1 MLSFDKGRSKTE
13 SEILLSLIKGSE
25 SVVVTPLVFKGV
37 QVGLRYTFSKGIILD
52 EWSPSHDKVKNGI
65 RVRYI
70 KKKNGLVSKDER
82 RSKEF
87 FIDVT
92 CMQNVLRLMQSN
104 MKVMFKE

>member
-1 MLSFDKGRSKTE
+1 MLSFDKGGSKTE
-13 SEILLSLIKGSE
+13 SEILLSLIKESE
-25 SVVVTPLVFKGV
+25 SVVITPLVFKGV

-52 EWSPSHDKVKNGI
+52 EWSSSHDKVKNGI
-65 RVRYI
+65 KVRYV

-82 RSKEF
+82 KSKEF